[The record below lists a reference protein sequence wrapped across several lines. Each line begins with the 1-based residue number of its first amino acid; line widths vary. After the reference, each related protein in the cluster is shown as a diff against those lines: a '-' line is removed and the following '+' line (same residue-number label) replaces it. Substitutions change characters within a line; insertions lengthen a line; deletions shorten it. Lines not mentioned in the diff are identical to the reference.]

1 MDLQDAERHQKRVR
15 TMFNLQQLEE
25 LERVF
30 AKQHNLV
37 GKKRAQLA
45 ARLHLTENQVR
56 TGTRGSGR
64 VGIVTTF

>member
-1 MDLQDAERHQKRVR
+1 
-15 TMFNLQQLEE
+15 MFNLQQLEE